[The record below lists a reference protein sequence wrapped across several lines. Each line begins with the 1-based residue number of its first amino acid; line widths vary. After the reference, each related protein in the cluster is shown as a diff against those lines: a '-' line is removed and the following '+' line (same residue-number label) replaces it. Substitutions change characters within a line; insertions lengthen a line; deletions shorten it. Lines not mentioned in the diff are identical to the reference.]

1 MPIFKDNLMAYS
13 DFTLTDVK
21 EKLGLALM
29 EKASL
34 FSQTSI
40 LDYSDHLKETLKY
53 NVPLA
58 TSINTEKARSE
69 LIVTPVLVEVIK
81 ILDQEVS
88 LFSGIEFNVDK
99 NRGLNGICD
108 YIISLS
114 AEQLFLDAPIITI
127 VEAKNDNLKAGLGQC
142 ISEMLAA
149 KIFNENKNLNIEN
162 IFGAVTTGSLWNFL
176 KLTRKTVWIDS
187 DEYHISSVAKILGI
201 FISIIKSNQSSSMV

>member
-1 MPIFKDNLMAYS
+1 MAYS

-187 DEYHISSVAKILGI
+187 DEYHISNVAKILGI

>member
-1 MPIFKDNLMAYS
+1 MAYS

-21 EKLGLALM
+21 EKLGLVLT
-29 EKASL
+29 EKVNL
-34 FSQTSI
+34 FYQAEI
-40 LDYSDHLKETLKY
+40 LEYSDHLKETLKY

-81 ILDQEVS
+81 LLNQEIS

-99 NRGLNGICD
+99 SRGLNGVCD

-114 AEQLFLDAPIITI
+114 PEQLFLDTPVITI
-127 VEAKNDNLKAGLGQC
+127 VEAKNDNIKAGLGQC

-149 KIFNENKNLNIEN
+149 SLYNQDKGNNIDVY
-162 IFGAVTTGSLWNFL
+162 GVVTTGSLWNFL
-176 KLTRKTVWIDS
+176 KLTENTVSVDL
-187 DEYHISSVAKILGI
+187 EEHHISNIAKILGI
-201 FISIIKSNQSSSMV
+201 FVSIIKSNKAL

>member
-1 MPIFKDNLMAYS
+1 MAYS
-13 DFTLTDVK
+13 DFALTDVK
-21 EKLGLALM
+21 DKLGLALM
-29 EKASL
+29 EKVSL
-34 FSQTSI
+34 FSQTAA

-53 NVPLA
+53 NIPLA

-81 ILDQEVS
+81 ILNQEVS

-99 NRGLNGICD
+99 SRGLNGICD

-149 KIFNENKNLNIEN
+149 KIFNENKGLKIEST
-162 IFGAVTTGSLWNFL
+162 FGAVTTGSLWNFL
-176 KLTRKTVWIDS
+176 KLTQKTVWIDM
-187 DEYHISSVAKILGI
+187 DEYHISNVAKILGI
-201 FISIIKSNQSSSMV
+201 FISIIQSNQSASTV

>member
-1 MPIFKDNLMAYS
+1 MAYS
-13 DFTLTDVK
+13 DFSLTDVK

-29 EKASL
+29 EKVSL
-34 FSQTSI
+34 FSQTAA

-53 NVPLA
+53 NIPLA

-81 ILDQEVS
+81 ILNQEVS

-99 NRGLNGICD
+99 NRGLNGVCD

-149 KIFNENKNLNIEN
+149 KIFNENKGLNIEST
-162 IFGAVTTGSLWNFL
+162 FGAVTTGSLWNFL
-176 KLTRKTVWIDS
+176 KLNQKTVWIDM
-187 DEYHISSVAKILGI
+187 DEYHISNVAKILGI
-201 FISIIKSNQSSSMV
+201 FFSIINSNKSAPIT

>member
-1 MPIFKDNLMAYS
+1 MAYS
-13 DFTLTDVK
+13 DFSLTDVK
-21 EKLGLALM
+21 DKLGLALM
-29 EKASL
+29 EKVGL
-34 FSQTSI
+34 FSQITA

-81 ILDQEVS
+81 ILNQEVS

-99 NRGLNGICD
+99 SRGLNGICD

-149 KIFNENKNLNIEN
+149 KIFNENKGIKIEST
-162 IFGAVTTGSLWNFL
+162 FGVVTTGSLWNFL
-176 KLTRKTVWIDS
+176 KLTQKTVWIDM
-187 DEYHISSVAKILGI
+187 DEYHISNVAKILGI
-201 FISIIKSNQSSSMV
+201 FFSIINSNKSAPIT

>member
-1 MPIFKDNLMAYS
+1 MAYS
-13 DFTLTDVK
+13 DFSLTDVK
-21 EKLGLALM
+21 DKLGLALM
-29 EKASL
+29 EKVGL
-34 FSQTSI
+34 FSQITA

-81 ILDQEVS
+81 ILNQEVS

-99 NRGLNGICD
+99 SRGLNGICD

-149 KIFNENKNLNIEN
+149 KIFNENKGIKIEST
-162 IFGAVTTGSLWNFL
+162 FGVVTTGSLWNFL
-176 KLTRKTVWIDS
+176 KLTQKTVWIDM
-187 DEYHISSVAKILGI
+187 DEYHISNVAKILGI
-201 FISIIKSNQSSSMV
+201 FISIIQLNQSTSIV

>member
-1 MPIFKDNLMAYS
+1 MSYS

-21 EKLGLALM
+21 EKLGLSLM
-29 EKASL
+29 ERVSL
-34 FSQTSI
+34 FTQI
-40 LDYSDHLKETLKY
+40 KDFDYSDHLKETLKY

-81 ILDQEVS
+81 ILHPKIS

-99 NRGLNGICD
+99 SRGLNGVCD

-114 AEQLFLDAPIITI
+114 PEQLLLEAPIITI
-127 VEAKNDNLKAGLGQC
+127 VEAKNDNLKTGLGQC

-149 KIFNENKNLNIEN
+149 KLYNQNKHLEIES
-162 IFGAVTTGSLWNFL
+162 IYGVITTGSLWSFL
-176 KLTRKTVWIDS
+176 KLTEQNVWIDI
-187 DEYHISSVAKILGI
+187 DEYHISSVAKIIGI
-201 FISIIKSNQSSSMV
+201 LSSMINAGAPPALI

>member
-1 MPIFKDNLMAYS
+1 MSYS

-21 EKLGLALM
+21 EKLGLSLM
-29 EKASL
+29 ERVSL
-34 FSQTSI
+34 FSQI
-40 LDYSDHLKETLKY
+40 KDFDYSDHLKETLKY

-81 ILDQEVS
+81 ILHQKIS

-99 NRGLNGICD
+99 SRGLNGVCD

-114 AEQLFLDAPIITI
+114 PEQLLLEAPIITVI
-127 VEAKNDNLKAGLGQC
+127 EAKNDNIKTGLGQC

-149 KIFNENKNLNIEN
+149 KLYNLNKNLGVETIYGV
-162 IFGAVTTGSLWNFL
+162 ITTGSLWSFL
-176 KLTRKTVWIDS
+176 KLTEQTVWIDS
-187 DEYHISSVAKILGI
+187 EEYHISNPAKIIGI
-201 FISIIKSNQSSSMV
+201 FISIINAIQPVVLT

>member
-1 MPIFKDNLMAYS
+1 MAYS
-13 DFTLTDVK
+13 DFSLTDVK
-21 EKLGLALM
+21 EKLGISLI
-29 EKASL
+29 ERVSL
-34 FSQTSI
+34 FSQISA

-53 NVPLA
+53 NIPLA

-81 ILDQEVS
+81 ILNQEVS

-99 NRGLNGICD
+99 SRGLNGVCD

-149 KIFNENKNLNIEN
+149 KIFNENKGLKIEST
-162 IFGAVTTGSLWNFL
+162 FGAVTTGSLWSFL
-176 KLTRKTVWIDS
+176 KLTQKTVWIDM
-187 DEYHISSVAKILGI
+187 DEYHISNVAKILGI
-201 FISIIKSNQSSSMV
+201 FFSIINSNKSAPIT

>member
-1 MPIFKDNLMAYS
+1 MAYS
-13 DFTLTDVK
+13 DFSLTDVK
-21 EKLGLALM
+21 DKLGLSLM
-29 EKASL
+29 EKVSL
-34 FSQTSI
+34 FSQITA

-81 ILDQEVS
+81 MLNEEVS

-99 NRGLNGICD
+99 SRGLNGICD

-149 KIFNENKNLNIEN
+149 KIFNENKDLKIEST
-162 IFGAVTTGSLWNFL
+162 FGAVTTGSLWNFL
-176 KLTRKTVWIDS
+176 KLTQKRVWIDM
-187 DEYHISSVAKILGI
+187 DEYHISNVAKILGI
-201 FISIIKSNQSSSMV
+201 FISIIQSNQSTSIV

>member
-1 MPIFKDNLMAYS
+1 MAYS
-13 DFTLTDVK
+13 DFSLTDVK
-21 EKLGLALM
+21 EKLGISLI
-29 EKASL
+29 ERVSL
-34 FSQTSI
+34 FSQISA

-53 NVPLA
+53 NIPLA

-81 ILDQEVS
+81 ILNQEVS

-99 NRGLNGICD
+99 SRGLNGVCD

-149 KIFNENKNLNIEN
+149 KIFNENKGLKIEST
-162 IFGAVTTGSLWNFL
+162 FGVVTTGSLWNFL
-176 KLTRKTVWIDS
+176 KLTQKTVWIDM
-187 DEYHISSVAKILGI
+187 DEYHISNVAKILGI
-201 FISIIKSNQSSSMV
+201 FISIIQSNQSTSIV

>member
-1 MPIFKDNLMAYS
+1 MAYS
-13 DFTLTDVK
+13 DFALTDVK
-21 EKLGLALM
+21 DKLGLALM
-29 EKASL
+29 ERVSL
-34 FSQTSI
+34 FSQTAA

-53 NVPLA
+53 NIPLA

-81 ILDQEVS
+81 ILNQEVS

-99 NRGLNGICD
+99 SRGLNGICD

-149 KIFNENKNLNIEN
+149 KIFNENKGLKIEST
-162 IFGAVTTGSLWNFL
+162 FGAVTTGSLWNFL
-176 KLTRKTVWIDS
+176 KLTQKTVWIDM
-187 DEYHISSVAKILGI
+187 DEYHISNVAKILGI
-201 FISIIKSNQSSSMV
+201 FISIIQSNQSASTV